1 VIVKH
6 EIANKGEKPLLVWIE
21 PWAEQYSVPPGS
33 ELELAFAGPYDDPVF
48 YTAAEE
54 EGLVFTCGWAGSTF
68 EATLDG
74 HRATPNRD

>member
-6 EIANKGEKPLLVWIE
+6 QIANNGEKPILIRIE

-33 ELELAFAGPYDDPVF
+33 KLELAFAGPYDDPVF

-54 EGLVFTCGWAGSTF
+54 EGLVFTCGWDGSTF
-68 EATLDG
+68 EVTLNG
-74 HRATPNRD
+74 NRATPDRD